1 MKAIDEII
9 DDLDALKTSL
19 QAKNQTIQ
27 IKDAL
32 RLLLDGVID
41 LAKIVEENYPH
52 QASQKQTNEIF
63 DD

>member
-63 DD
+63 ED